1 MNSAVRFTVKQGV
14 HIERAMYG
22 QQQILIDSNTNL
34 AEGQVSEFTSYR
46 TGRP

>member
-1 MNSAVRFTVKQGV
+1 MNIAVRFTVKRGV

-34 AEGQVSEFTSYR
+34 AEGLGFEPWK
-46 TGRP
+46 GLHL